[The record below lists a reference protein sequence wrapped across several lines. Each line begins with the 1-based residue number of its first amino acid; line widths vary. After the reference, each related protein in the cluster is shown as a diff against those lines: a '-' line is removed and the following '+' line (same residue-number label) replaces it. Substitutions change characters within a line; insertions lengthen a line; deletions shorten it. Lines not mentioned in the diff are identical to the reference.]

1 MQVTTLALNP
11 FLLPRTDLIMSIV
24 QNYDEIVYTKGP
36 LGLETERYIKY
47 ESDGQGGTRAVDVTP
62 IPFEAFDTPG
72 SRSRFG
78 DGPDFGSSPRTKWWG
93 GSDEYVE
100 PSPRTK
106 YWGGSGTF
114 LEDFINSV
122 LTKPRSPLTQIA
134 PKGQRAL
141 ESWLL
146 EMYGPIRG
154 VNPGEDQLRRDI
166 MEQEIRERDNP
177 LFRQAQVTPGAFM
190 NTVRP
195 SELPYVKT
203 PYDRELERRLFERT
217 VPTMP
222 TEDLRLL
229 DFGTV

>member
-1 MQVTTLALNP
+1 LA
-11 FLLPRTDLIMSIV
+11 
-24 QNYDEIVYTKGP
+24 
-36 LGLETERYIKY
+36 
-47 ESDGQGGTRAVDVTP
+47 
-62 IPFEAFDTPG
+62 
-72 SRSRFG
+72 
-78 DGPDFGSSPRTKWWG
+78 
-93 GSDEYVE
+93 
-100 PSPRTK
+100 
-106 YWGGSGTF
+106 
-114 LEDFINSV
+114 
-122 LTKPRSPLTQIA
+122 QIA

-141 ESWLL
+141 EAWLL

-154 VNPGEDQLRRDI
+154 VNPGEEQLRRDI
-166 MEQEIRERDNP
+166 MEQEIRDRDNP

-203 PYDRELERRLFERT
+203 PYDRELERRLFERS

>member
-1 MQVTTLALNP
+1 MRVSYSLRASGPAEPAFDINATRRGQDLLDDFIENVLGPTYQPTFEQEERNFNEFQKLDRGPSFTVDPNELDLREYRRP
-11 FLLPRTDLIMSIV
+11 GPSYPGEDLDRDRFLRTD
-24 QNYDEIVYTKGP
+24 
-36 LGLETERYIKY
+36 
-47 ESDGQGGTRAVDVTP
+47 
-62 IPFEAFDTPG
+62 
-72 SRSRFG
+72 
-78 DGPDFGSSPRTKWWG
+78 
-93 GSDEYVE
+93 
-100 PSPRTK
+100 
-106 YWGGSGTF
+106 
-114 LEDFINSV
+114 
-122 LTKPRSPLTQIA
+122 PRSPLAQIA

-154 VNPGEDQLRRDI
+154 VNPGEEQLRRDI
-166 MEQEIRERDNP
+166 MEQEIRDRDNP

-203 PYDRELERRLFERT
+203 PYDLELERRLFERS

>member
-1 MQVTTLALNP
+1 MCVSYSLRA
-11 FLLPRTDLIMSIV
+11 S
-24 QNYDEIVYTKGP
+24 GP
-36 LGLETERYIKY
+36 AE
-47 ESDGQGGTRAVDVTP
+47 P
-62 IPFEAFDTPG
+62 AFDVNATQRG
-72 SRSRFG
+72 QQL
-78 DGPDFGSSPRTKWWG
+78 
-93 GSDEYVE
+93 
-100 PSPRTK
+100 
-106 YWGGSGTF
+106 
-114 LEDFINSV
+114 LEDFIDSV
-122 LTKPRSPLTQIA
+122 LGPNYQPSFQEEERNFDEEQRRERGPSFRVNPKELDLREYRRPGPSYPGEDLDRDRFLLTDPRSPLAQIA